1 MITMTRPRSRP
12 AESPCSRID
21 AEATALA
28 TQAEIAL
35 LRRLLLRA
43 DSYLSAVVQEARL
56 EGQPDCSACS
66 GVIVSVGGNAKTLA
80 LISSQSLRSTEAGRG
95 TLAAWRS

>member
-12 AESPCSRID
+12 AESPAARID

-28 TQAEIAL
+28 AQAELAL

-56 EGQPDCSACS
+56 EGQPDAYVE
-66 GVIVSVGGNAKTLA
+66 GLRRDIALA
-80 LISSQSLRSTEAGRG
+80 LSG
-95 TLAAWRS
+95 